1 MWEGWRAIAAV
12 RVARGRAGAALAGAL
27 CLAVVLAA
35 CDSGGATSSSIP
47 DGQGAR
53 LSVSA
58 AQHTFDPSV
67 GAPLPD
73 YRIVA
78 AYGIDGGSQ
87 VNGPAS
93 TLDMLNAFLPQL
105 QQLGQQYAALDPIH
119 PVKLGIDLVINSIQP
134 CSAFPKWCSSF
145 AFDADV
151 QAYIAFCKQHNMLL
165 FLDLQLG
172 VEPVEDAIMNH
183 VLPYLEDNSFVE
195 LALDTEFH
203 FPNTPQGYADAAGYP
218 CCLGWMNASEI
229 NWAIG
234 ELAQISLQHHL
245 PRKVLII
252 HEWNSG
258 VLPDKNNI
266 QINPDV
272 SVVLQSDGFGYVGNK
287 LGDYQYFVQQQ
298 LIEYGGYKLFF
309 TYPGGTSY
317 DTPLQTP
324 SDVMSIFPQP
334 LFISYQ

>member
-1 MWEGWRAIAAV
+1 M
-12 RVARGRAGAALAGAL
+12 VACLSVLLAG
-27 CLAVVLAA
+27 CNI
-35 CDSGGATSSSIP
+35 GASSSKGP
-47 DGQGAR
+47 TSKLAGS
-53 LSVSA
+53 SVA
-58 AQHTFDPSV
+58 NAQNTQTFDPSI
-67 GAPLPD
+67 GAPLPN

-93 TLDMLNAFLPQL
+93 SIDMLNAFLPQL
-105 QQLGQQYAALDPIH
+105 QQLGQQYAALDPTH
-119 PVKLGIDLVINSIQP
+119 PVKLGIDLVVNSIQL
-134 CSAFPKWCSSF
+134 CSNFPKWCGSF
-145 AFDADV
+145 AFDSDV
-151 QAYIAFCKQHNMLL
+151 QAYIAFCKQHNLLL

-172 VEPVEDAIMNH
+172 VEPVEDAVMNH
-183 VLPYLEDNSFVE
+183 WLPYLEKYPFVE

-234 ELAQISLQHHL
+234 ELAQISLQKHL

-266 QINPDV
+266 RISPDV
-272 SVVLQSDGFGYVGNK
+272 SVVLQSDGFGYVPNK
-287 LGDYQYFVQQQ
+287 LGDYQYFVQQD
-298 LIEYGGYKLFF
+298 LLEYGGYKLFYN
-309 TYPGGTSY
+309 YPGGSSY
-317 DTPLQTP
+317 DIPLQSP
-324 SDVMSIFPQP
+324 QDVMSIFPQP

>member
-1 MWEGWRAIAAV
+1 MRRIWRSRSITAIGV
-12 RVARGRAGAALAGAL
+12 VA
-27 CLAVVLAA
+27 CLAVLLVGCSANGGGPSSGPSSKLAGISVA
-35 CDSGGATSSSIP
+35 NAQAT
-47 DGQGAR
+47 Q
-53 LSVSA
+53 
-58 AQHTFDPSV
+58 TFDPSV
-67 GAPLPD
+67 GAPLPN

-93 TLDMLNAFLPQL
+93 SLDMLNAFLPQL
-105 QQLGQQYAALDPIH
+105 QQLGNQYAALDPTH
-119 PVKLGIDLVINSIQP
+119 PVKLGVDLVVNSIQP

-145 AFDADV
+145 AFDSDI

-172 VEPVEDAIMNH
+172 TEPVEDAVMNH
-183 VLPYLEDNSFVE
+183 MLPYLENNSFVE

-234 ELAQISLQHHL
+234 ELAQISLQKHL
-245 PRKVLII
+245 PRKVLIV
-252 HEWNSG
+252 HEWNSA

-266 QINPDV
+266 HINPDV
-272 SVVLQSDGFGYVGNK
+272 SLVLQSDGFGYVPNK
-287 LGDYQYFVQQQ
+287 LGDYQYFVQQD
-298 LIEYGGYKLFF
+298 LLEYGGYKLFF

-317 DTPLQTP
+317 DSPLQSP